1 MDPALAV
8 HGITMD
14 LASVAHG
21 TIKGQALAV
30 HGTTVAAQTLAVHGT
45 TMDRTLVCP
54 GAIIGV
60 ITMVL
65 ISARLVKA
73 AAGAGNIKEVYPK

>member
-1 MDPALAV
+1 MDQALAV

-14 LASVAHG
+14 LASVA
-21 TIKGQALAV
+21 

-45 TMDRTLVCP
+45 TMDRTSVCP